1 MYFSTLPKEAASYIV
16 ANDLQLQYRQ
26 KTSQLWGFAADNSW
40 LCVGTAKEAALSRCE
55 VFFGPRREY
64 LVMLFYE
71 PFFALFLF
79 PAFYALYLVLNQR
92 AAAKKWTLIIGSIAF
107 YTWGEPLFVPVV
119 LISAAIDYVISLRLN
134 SAKGEPVRRSLL
146 TLGILVNLGI
156 LVFYKYADFLIGNL
170 NALTATLHAQPFPLL
185 QIALPIGVSF
195 VVFEKI
201 SYLVDCYRG
210 FTKPARNFSDYCL
223 FVFLFP
229 KLLAGPILKYH
240 EMDAQIAD
248 PVTVNASDFKE
259 GFLRFSRGMA
269 KKLLIADIVGGYAN
283 TVFGANANTLGAG
296 QAWLGLICFTLQIY
310 FDFSAY
316 SDMAIGLARMLGF
329 RLKEN
334 FMMPYV
340 SRSLTEFW
348 RRWHISLTSWIREY
362 LYFPLGGNQRGAAR
376 TYINLWICFLASGI
390 WHGASWNFVLWG
402 AYNGLF
408 LTLDRMFLIKMLDR
422 SGKFISIAVTLL
434 ITMGGWIIFR
444 TTSMGHLGD
453 YLTALFPHGRIP
465 ASLDIA
471 PEVPLTVIVGS
482 ILSLLPATPLFPSLA
497 RAYDTNKI
505 VRALAEW
512 GLLVLFV
519 IATARALAVPFKP
532 FIYFRF

>member
-1 MYFSTLPKEAASYIV
+1 
-16 ANDLQLQYRQ
+16 
-26 KTSQLWGFAADNSW
+26 
-40 LCVGTAKEAALSRCE
+40 
-55 VFFGPRREY
+55 
-64 LVMLFYE
+64 MLFYE
-71 PFFALFLF
+71 PLFALVLF
-79 PAFYALYLVLNQR
+79 PAFYALYLAINHRL
-92 AAAKKWTLIIGSIAF
+92 AAKKWTLIVASVVF

-119 LISAAIDYVISLRLN
+119 LLSAAIDYAISLRLSGGG
-134 SAKGEPVRRSLL
+134 SARRPLL

-170 NALTATLHAQPFPLL
+170 NALSAPLGKTFPLL
-185 QIALPIGVSF
+185 HIALPIGVSF

-210 FTKPARNFSDYCL
+210 VSKPARTFSDYCL

-240 EMDAQIAD
+240 EMDTQIAAPKAVAWLD
-248 PVTVNASDFKE
+248 CKE

-269 KKLLIADIVGGYAN
+269 KKLLIADIVGNFAN
-283 TVFGANANTLGAG
+283 TAFGADAASLGAG

-329 RLKEN
+329 QLKEN
-334 FMMPYV
+334 FAMPYA

-362 LYFPLGGNQRGAAR
+362 LYVPLGGNRRGEWR
-376 TYINLWICFLASGI
+376 TYLNLWICFLASGI

-408 LTLDRMFLIKMLDR
+408 LTLDRLFLIRALDR
-422 SGKFISIAVTLL
+422 AGNFVSVVVTLL
-434 ITMGGWIIFR
+434 IVMIGWVIFR
-444 TTSMGHLGD
+444 TTSIGE
-453 YLTALFPHGRIP
+453 LTAYLAALIPQGRIGP
-465 ASLDIA
+465 SLEIA
-471 PEVPLTVIVGS
+471 PDMRLAVIVGS
-482 ILSLLPATPLFPSLA
+482 ILSLLPATPLFPKLVA
-497 RAYDTNKI
+497 AYEKNI
-505 VRALAEW
+505 ILRRLAEY

-519 IATARALAVPFKP
+519 IASARAITVPFKP